1 MILKAQ
7 IFKLNRDT
15 EDQFESEFYINIT
28 RPDSAARLNKCMRW
42 AAANGRSVTVFAKE
56 DE

>member
-28 RPDSAARLNKCMRW
+28 RPDQCSPSRRLHQM
-42 AAANGRSVTVFAKE
+42 GRAQRTIRYAICE
-56 DE
+56 GG